1 MAQYAEFM
9 ANHWI
14 LASSWVVLVGLFI
27 ASFFHGKARGASA
40 LGPMAVTQL
49 INHDNAA
56 VLDIREQGAFVGG
69 HILGALNAPFKS
81 LAQRLEGEELEAY
94 KERPIV
100 ICCQDGITSKKAVS
114 LLTKAGFEKLY
125 LLQGGISEWRNAN
138 LPLSKGRRK

>member
-1 MAQYAEFM
+1 MGQYAEFV

-14 LASSWVVLVGLFI
+14 LASFWVVLVGLFM
-27 ASFFHGKARGASA
+27 ASFFYGKARGVSS

-49 INHDNAA
+49 INHENAL
-56 VLDIREQGAFVGG
+56 VFDIREQPTFIGG
-69 HILGALNAPFKS
+69 HILGALNIPFRG
-81 LAQRLEGEELEAY
+81 LAQRLEQEDIGEY
-94 KERPIV
+94 KERPVV

-114 LLTKAGFEKLY
+114 LLTEAGFEKLF